1 MALIFYYTASGT
13 ELSSL
18 SQAVRALQEEGH
30 PLEII
35 VRTAADVFDS
45 RQEERLAALAQGVQA
60 LVLVPHGGP
69 KSLPGFEKVLSQAKD
84 AQIIHVQPVGG
95 SDEDLALVAQFARP
109 KDQRF
114 ERRVLYLKYGG
125 PENLKNFFLDLY
137 TDLTGQA
144 LQVASPKPLP
154 TEGIYHPEGGV
165 FEDLSAYLGWLESRP
180 LTGLKGT
187 GEIQNFAC
195 PPKPLV
201 GIWFYQ
207 GYWVNEDLEPIN
219 ALVREIEASGGLAL
233 PVFHRRFVE
242 PGEEALKPAQV
253 AERFF
258 CQGKK
263 PFIQALISLQPFSQ
277 TLLWPETKDI
287 YPNLGVPVLQGLMSF
302 SPRAVWEEE
311 AFGLSPMELCISV
324 AQPEFDGCLITT
336 LIATREEL
344 EEDQLLGTKIR
355 KYRPIPERVRKLAR
369 MALNWARLKRMPPSK
384 RRVAIVFHHYPPRA
398 DRMGCAFGLDS
409 FESVV
414 RLLKHLKK
422 EGYRVDRLYENGEEL
437 AQEMLSVLISDRRYL
452 SPTELAKRAAASLDE
467 ETAKRWHAE
476 RPKGV
481 RQKMEADWG
490 PPPGKVF
497 VHRGC
502 VLFGGIFNGNIFL
515 TLQPPRGH
523 LERLEELSPAQLNLH
538 DPDLSPTHHYLFFYR
553 WLAEEFGAH
562 AVVHVGKHGSLEWLP
577 GKAVALS
584 ENCYPDQAIRELP
597 NIYPYIVNDPGEG
610 TQAKRRSFCA
620 IIDHMIPPQMAAGR
634 YGELEEI
641 AEKIAEWQ
649 ILCQEDPPKAK
660 IVLEK
665 IWNLVEK
672 ARLDDDLKLTQ
683 EKAFKAPEVFVSV
696 VHDYLEEV
704 AETQVNDGLHILGE
718 PPKGPRFYSTLAYM
732 VKVPVEGRP
741 SPHEV
746 LKRLEPELSTL
757 ERLNKVEEM
766 LRQAVEEDKLPED
779 RDLAQ
784 VVSFVKTELVP
795 RLRSVREEMTLCL
808 QGLSGGFVPP
818 GPSGAPTRGAFEV
831 LPTGRNFYSVDPMKI
846 PTPEAW
852 EQGMR
857 QAQALLTRHL
867 QDHGRYPRALAMV
880 IWGSPTM
887 RTRGDDVA
895 EALYLLGVRPVWHPT
910 NHRVEGLK
918 VIPLEDLGRPRID
931 VTLRT
936 SGFFR
941 DAFPNLLELLDQA
954 VGLVAS
960 LDEPPEKNFVAAHV
974 AEEARRLKEKGLSQA
989 EAFRLASLRVFSD
1002 RPGAYGAGIPEV
1014 LDAGKWERP
1023 EDLGEVYI
1031 NWGGYAYGKGLYGE
1045 EARDAFR
1052 QVLSRVEVTLKNEDS
1067 REMDIFSSDD
1077 FNAYH
1082 GGLNTAVLVA
1092 SGKKPISYT
1101 GDSSDPKAPKVR
1113 TTAEE
1118 ARFIFRVRVLNPR
1131 WIEGMKRHGYKGAGD
1146 LSRLVDIC
1154 FQWDATTKV
1163 LDDWMYAKLAE
1174 TYALDPE
1181 MQEFFRK
1188 HNPYALLNITERL
1201 LEAAKRGLWKEPRPE
1216 MLEKLK
1222 DLFLKMEAE
1231 VE

>member
-1 MALIFYYTASGT
+1 MKILYYTASGT

-18 SQAVRALQEEGH
+18 AKGLSLLKGEGVQLQVE
-30 PLEII
+30 
-35 VRTAADVFDS
+35 VRTAADVFDT
-45 RQEERLAALAQGVQA
+45 RQEERLATLAQGVQA
-60 LVLVPHGGP
+60 LVLAPHGGP
-69 KSLPGFEKVLSQAKD
+69 KSLPGLEKVLAKAQG

-95 SDEDLALVAQFARP
+95 SDEDLALVAQYTRP
-109 KDQRF
+109 KDQNF
-114 ERRVLYLKYGG
+114 EKRVLYLKYGG
-125 PENLKNFFLDLY
+125 PENFKNFFLDLY
-137 TDLTGQA
+137 ASLTGQD
-144 LQVASPKPLP
+144 LSVPSPKPLP
-154 TEGIYHPEGGV
+154 TEGIYHPEGGI
-165 FEDLSAYLGWLESRP
+165 FQDLEAYLAWVAKQ
-180 LTGLKGT
+180 KGT
-187 GEIQNFAC
+187 GKINNLDL
-195 PPKPLV
+195 PLV

-207 GYWVNEDLEPIN
+207 GYWVNDDLAPVD
-219 ALVREIEASGGLAL
+219 ALVQAIEAQGGLAI

-242 PGEEALKPAQV
+242 PGEAALKPAQV
-253 AERFF
+253 AEKFF
-258 CQGKK
+258 QRNGKTL
-263 PFIQALISLQPFSQ
+263 IHSLISLQPFSQ

-287 YPNLGVPVLQGLMSF
+287 YPNLGVPVLQGLTSF

-311 AFGLSPMELCISV
+311 PFGLSPMELCISV

-336 LIATREEL
+336 LIAAREEL
-344 EEDQLLGTKIR
+344 EEDLGLGTRIR
-355 KYRPIPERVRKLAR
+355 KYRPIPERVQKLSR
-369 MALNWARLKRMPPSK
+369 LALNWAKLKRTPPEK
-384 RRVAIVFHHYPPRA
+384 RRVAIIFHHYPPRA

-409 FESVV
+409 FASVV
-414 RLLKHLKK
+414 RLLRRLKE
-422 EGYRVDRLYENGEEL
+422 EGYRVDRLYEDGEAL

-452 SPTELAKRAAASLDE
+452 GPAELAKRAAASLDE

-476 RPKGV
+476 RPKKV

-497 VHRGC
+497 VHQGR
-502 VLFGGIFNGNIFL
+502 VLFGGVQNGNIFI

-523 LERLEELSPAQLNLH
+523 LEKLEGLSPDQLNIH

-553 WLAEEFGAH
+553 RLAEEFGAH

-597 NIYPYIVNDPGEG
+597 NVYPYIVNDPGEG

-634 YGELEEI
+634 YGELEEL
-641 AEKIAEWQ
+641 AEKIAEWHLLQ
-649 ILCQEDPPKAK
+649 NEDPTKAAL
-660 IVLEK
+660 ILEK
-665 IWNLVEK
+665 IWELVEK
-672 ARLDDDLKLTQ
+672 VRLDDDLKLTQ
-683 EKAFKAPEVFVSV
+683 EEALKAPKAFISAL
-696 VHDYLEEV
+696 HDYLEEV
-704 AETQVNDGLHILGE
+704 AETQVNDGLHILGT
-718 PPKGPRFYSTLAYM
+718 PPQGKRFYSTLGYI
-732 VKVPVEGRP
+732 VKVPIAGRP

-746 LKRLEPELSTL
+746 LKRLAPELSPL
-757 ERLNKVEEM
+757 ERVQKVEEI
-766 LRQAVEEDKLPED
+766 LYQAVEKGQLPED
-779 RDLAQ
+779 QELAQ
-784 VVSFVKTELVP
+784 VATFVQDELVP
-795 RLRSVREEMTLCL
+795 RLKGVKEEMDLCL
-808 QGLSGGFVPP
+808 EGLSGGFVPP
-818 GPSGAPTRGAFEV
+818 GPSGSPTRGAFEV

-852 EQGMR
+852 EQGVR
-857 QAQALLTRHL
+857 QAQALLARHL
-867 QDHGRYPRALAMV
+867 EDHGKYPRALAMV

-895 EALYLLGVRPVWHPT
+895 EVLYLLGVRPVWHPT
-910 NHRVEGLK
+910 NGRVEGIE
-918 VIPLEDLGRPRID
+918 VIPLEELGRPRLD

-954 VGLVAS
+954 VRMVAC
-960 LDEPPEKNFVAAHV
+960 LDEPPEQNFVAAHV
-974 AEEARRLKEKGLSQA
+974 TEEAERLRQKGLAQDQA
-989 EAFRLASLRVFSD
+989 LRLASLRVFSD
-1002 RPGAYGAGIPEV
+1002 RPGTYGSGIPEV
-1014 LDAGKWERP
+1014 LDAGKWENP
-1023 EDLGEVYI
+1023 KDLGEVYI
-1031 NWGGYAYGKGLYGE
+1031 NWGGYAYGQGLYGE
-1045 EARDAFR
+1045 EAHEEFR
-1052 QVLSRVEVTLKNEDS
+1052 RILSRVEVTLKNEDS

-1082 GGLNTAVLVA
+1082 GGLNTAVLAA
-1092 SGKKPISYT
+1092 SGRKPISYT
-1101 GDSSDPKAPKVR
+1101 GDSSNPKAPKVR

-1174 TYALDPE
+1174 TYALDAE
-1181 MQEFFRK
+1181 MQKFFRK

-1201 LEAAKRGLWKEPRPE
+1201 LEAAHRGLWKDPDPQ
-1216 MLEKLK
+1216 MLEDLK